1 MNGGLQD
8 AINLA
13 WKLALVYHGAAEPAL
28 LDSYEAERR
37 PVAEMVIQSG
47 EVTEHA
53 QTLTDPAE
61 RDSRDNAMRAAF
73 AESKARHHE
82 VVAEAELNVDYS
94 RSPIVAGDANIHLGP
109 GQRLPDSMRVRPA
122 GAASCGLH
130 ERRIARATRLLFGGQ
145 RGGPRADLSRR

>member
-53 QTLTDPAE
+53 QTLTDRAE
-61 RDSRDNAMRAAF
+61 RASRDNAMRAAF

-82 VVAEAELNVDYS
+82 VVARGGAERGLLAIANRRRRHQPTS
-94 RSPIVAGDANIHLGP
+94 RS
-109 GQRLPDSMRVRPA
+109 
-122 GAASCGLH
+122 
-130 ERRIARATRLLFGGQ
+130 RATLT
-145 RGGPRADLSRR
+145 